1 MQEEDEEE
9 GGDDD
14 DDDDDDD
21 DEDIKGYTDDNKA
34 WLKPKSKN
42 SKQLLVCLLLFTS

>member
-42 SKQLLVCLLLFTS
+42 SKQLLVCL